1 MTLSPQFTGGL
12 PPVDSE
18 SLATYLA
25 ANGWVSEPSSS
36 PFAKIWYRPN
46 QSNDT
51 TDLIVPTQDDVA
63 DFRVRTSE
71 IFRSLQKIESRPEE
85 LIARDVI
92 LSSCD
97 VVRLR
102 RPVASDREDS
112 IPLKDGAE
120 LIRNALKMMIS
131 AACSTVSPRP
141 VIPARRPA
149 LANDYINNIRMG
161 HTERGSYVLTIIS
174 KVAPQLT
181 QGAPNLLEYLECPF
195 PRKVTQ
201 SLCRSLTAIKEASQQ
216 VANSDDFTPFL
227 ERVNDGIT
235 ASLCEAIKDMVTSE
249 AGEGEIGVSVSWA
262 PSAPIEGESR
272 QGFEFQPSIAPILSR
287 AAVFLRQS
295 EPQED
300 IFLTGVVVGLH
311 REEGNEDGRVTIT
324 CVIDGS
330 VKQLQVQ
337 LGANDYSTAIDA
349 HSSRSGVVFRADVV
363 RDGRSYIAESIHGF
377 RLVEG

>member
-1 MTLSPQFTGGL
+1 MTLAHMFTGDL
-12 PPVDSE
+12 PPIDSE

-25 ANGWVSEPSSS
+25 ANGWESEASVS

-46 QSNDT
+46 QADDAP
-51 TDLIVPTQDDVA
+51 DLIVPIQDDVA
-63 DFRVRTSE
+63 DFKVRLSE
-71 IFRSLQKIESRPEE
+71 IFRNLQKIESRPEE
-85 LIARDVI
+85 LIARDII

-102 RPVASDREDS
+102 RPVPSSKEDS
-112 IPLKDGAE
+112 ILLKDGAV
-120 LIRNALKMMIS
+120 IIKNALKMMTS

-149 LANDYINNIRMG
+149 QASDYIDNIRMG

-181 QGAPNLLEYLECPF
+181 QGAPGLLEYLECPF

-201 SLCRSLTAIKEASQQ
+201 SLCRSLAALKDASQQ
-216 VANSDDFTPFL
+216 VADSDDFTPFL
-227 ERVNDGIT
+227 DRVNEGIT
-235 ASLCEAIKDMVTSE
+235 ASLCEAIKDMVINESGE
-249 AGEGEIGVSVSWA
+249 AEIGVSVSWA
-262 PSAPIEGESR
+262 PSAPVEGESSQR
-272 QGFEFQPSIAPILSR
+272 FDFHPSIAPILSR
-287 AAVFLRQS
+287 AADFLRKS

-311 REEGNEDGRVTIT
+311 REEGSDDGRVTIA

-337 LGANDYSTAIDA
+337 LGLDDYSTAIDA
-349 HSSRSGVVFRADVV
+349 HGSRSGVVFRADIV
-363 RDGRSYIAESIHGF
+363 RDGRSYVAESVQGF
-377 RLVEG
+377 RLVDS